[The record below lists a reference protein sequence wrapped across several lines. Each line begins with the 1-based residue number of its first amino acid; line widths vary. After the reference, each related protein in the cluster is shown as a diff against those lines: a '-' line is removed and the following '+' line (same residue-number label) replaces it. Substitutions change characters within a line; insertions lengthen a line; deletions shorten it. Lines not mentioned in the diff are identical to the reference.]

1 MIARRRGGPGG
12 MGESTN
18 QTTGSRF
25 DRLGP
30 GDLTMLLTDRGQ
42 VPMNTGAILVFD
54 AAYEPG
60 PEALRAVLADRVAA
74 IPRLRQRVQRLPMGC
89 GAPIWV
95 DDADF
100 AIDRHLV
107 DREVVDRP
115 ADRHL
120 LDLAA
125 ELICERMPLEHPPW
139 RAYLVAGS
147 PGGRVR
153 ALVLVVHHVMA
164 DGLGGLA
171 VLHALADPGLEPLLR
186 EFPQRRPPY
195 RSLAV
200 DAARQ
205 RARRVRNL
213 GAELRLGLDGVKEL
227 SAARAHPRVAGRTSL
242 TRPTSGRRRLSTV
255 DVPLAD
261 LVAAAKAAGGTVN
274 DVVLAA
280 VTGALLGLLRSRGE
294 DPTQLVVSV
303 PVSGRAGTDSDL
315 LRRSARTGLPAP
327 RPPRRICLVRR
338 TPAPRRHLRDEPS
351 RPGGASLPRW
361 KRGPRRH
368 PHGCEPGK
376 RRSLFRCPLVRWD
389 ARHHGR
395 LGSRQ
400 CSGPDSPDPTP
411 REHPDPSVRVF
422 ATLRTPHIPD
432 LGPWSDPRWSTRFGD
447 RTSPR
452 VVNAGPCPGRPHCRG
467 RSLHRMGPRLD
478 RDDRRTQPKSRL
490 ELACSAGPGPGRNDL
505 AAGYRVGPEM
515 HPEGAG
521 ARGNPQPGQAG
532 IEPAYA
538 GRILDDARGPLEQ
551 DAPPRSRRG
560 IGLVDLEGHPPSV
573 RGNLQLRAPGGE
585 ERDAGTVEEVGHRE
599 NRHVAVGRERD
610 PPDLVMRRSR
620 QTFLK
625 VQDAQAAPVG
635 RAVVHAGR
643 EAVHDDSSGRVLGVL
658 R

>member
-1 MIARRRGGPGG
+1 

-54 AAYEPG
+54 AAYGPG

-115 ADRHL
+115 GDRHL

-171 VLHALADPGLEPLLR
+171 VLRALADPGLEPLLR

-205 RARRVRNL
+205 RARRVTNL

-280 VTGALLGLLRSRGE
+280 VTGALLGVLRSRGE

-303 PVSGRAGTDSDL
+303 PVSGRAGTDSDHL
-315 LRRSARTGLPAP
+315 GNRTGVRPVEIPLLTDDRTRLAAIVAITRAAKGAP
-327 RPPRRICLVRR
+327 R
-338 TPAPRRHLRDEPS
+338 
-351 RPGGASLPRW
+351 AS
-361 KRGPRRH
+361 
-368 PHGCEPGK
+368 
-376 RRSLFRCPLVRWD
+376 
-389 ARHHGR
+389 
-395 LGSRQ
+395 
-400 CSGPDSPDPTP
+400 
-411 REHPDPSVRVF
+411 
-422 ATLRTPHIPD
+422 
-432 LGPWSDPRWSTRFGD
+432 
-447 RTSPR
+447 
-452 VVNAGPCPGRPHCRG
+452 
-467 RSLHRMGPRLD
+467 
-478 RDDRRTQPKSRL
+478 
-490 ELACSAGPGPGRNDL
+490 SAGPLGLAFRLLAHLGVFAWFVDHQRLVDTFETNLRGPVEPLYL
-505 AAGYRVGPEM
+505 AGSEVRAVIPMAVNPGNVGVSFDVLS
-515 HPEGAG
+515 
-521 ARGNPQPGQAG
+521 
-532 IEPAYA
+532 YA
-538 GRILDDARGPLEQ
+538 GTLGITVVSDPDSVPDLTLLTRLLASTLTRLCESSRPSEPHTSQ
-551 DAPPRSRRG
+551 TSVRSRTLG
-560 IGLVDLEGHPPSV
+560 G
-573 RGNLQLRAPGGE
+573 AP
-585 ERDAGTVEEVGHRE
+585 DSGT
-599 NRHVAVGRERD
+599 
-610 PPDLVMRRSR
+610 
-620 QTFLK
+620 
-625 VQDAQAAPVG
+625 G
-635 RAVVHAGR
+635 RAR
-643 EAVHDDSSGRVLGVL
+643 EW
-658 R
+658 